1 MTRKIAEHQPSLFP
15 WAGWWVKF
23 LEADR
28 FLVLTGVRFAADSAD
43 HRFKLGGKWATLAVP
58 KAEKKGLYRDATFD
72 PACLDKIASR
82 IEQFAKG
89 TTYAA
94 RLTHVASRLRQHET
108 NSMPELIAD
117 MRTLVLEMLERDGPK
132 IVTVSEPGDFSLT
145 KTQRNV
151 ARVQANT
158 PKPDEPLWYLSGSGG
173 RDYLEETELPDRCI
187 FVTIAKF
194 GALTCSIIGLS
205 RKITTL
211 LASIYFYGHHL
222 NGIQVSGLVISVTA
236 MVMNFM
242 GKSKK
247 GGHGH
252 HTQHTKDEKEHEDE
266 EMQKML
272 SEYRDEEEEDQDI
285 ELTHRK

>member
-1 MTRKIAEHQPSLFP
+1 M
-15 WAGWWVKF
+15 
-23 LEADR
+23 
-28 FLVLTGVRFAADSAD
+28 
-43 HRFKLGGKWATLAVP
+43 
-58 KAEKKGLYRDATFD
+58 
-72 PACLDKIASR
+72 
-82 IEQFAKG
+82 
-89 TTYAA
+89 
-94 RLTHVASRLRQHET
+94 
-108 NSMPELIAD
+108 
-117 MRTLVLEMLERDGPK
+117 
-132 IVTVSEPGDFSLT
+132 
-145 KTQRNV
+145 
-151 ARVQANT
+151 
-158 PKPDEPLWYLSGSGG
+158 
-173 RDYLEETELPDRCI
+173 
-187 FVTIAKF
+187 
-194 GALTCSIIGLS
+194 TCSIIGLS

-236 MVMNFM
+236 MVMNLM

>member
-1 MTRKIAEHQPSLFP
+1 MQVF
-15 WAGWWVKF
+15 
-23 LEADR
+23 
-28 FLVLTGVRFAADSAD
+28 
-43 HRFKLGGKWATLAVP
+43 
-58 KAEKKGLYRDATFD
+58 
-72 PACLDKIASR
+72 
-82 IEQFAKG
+82 
-89 TTYAA
+89 
-94 RLTHVASRLRQHET
+94 
-108 NSMPELIAD
+108 
-117 MRTLVLEMLERDGPK
+117 
-132 IVTVSEPGDFSLT
+132 
-145 KTQRNV
+145 
-151 ARVQANT
+151 
-158 PKPDEPLWYLSGSGG
+158 
-173 RDYLEETELPDRCI
+173 I

-266 EMQKML
+266 VKKEAERQHT
-272 SEYRDEEEEDQDI
+272 SEKVIESGVKVSEAKKDLKESEEDYKKAKEI
-285 ELTHRK
+285 VKKAELKLETSYSKKNV